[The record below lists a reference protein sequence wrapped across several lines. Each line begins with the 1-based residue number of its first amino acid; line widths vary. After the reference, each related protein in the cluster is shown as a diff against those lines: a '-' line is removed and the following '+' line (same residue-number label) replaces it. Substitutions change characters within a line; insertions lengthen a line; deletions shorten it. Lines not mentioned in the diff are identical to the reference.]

1 MNEILHLR
9 PRSPLTLWLAI
20 GFVSG
25 VSAVQ
30 QLSSLPGAWA
40 FALVILA
47 FGLLAYF
54 KLHVPALF
62 VFGIFWALAFAGI
75 RLGQNLPTTERQAA
89 IVEGVIHTIPQPV
102 DHGLR
107 FDFDIR
113 RTIEPAGLTLPS
125 HVRLSW
131 YNSRISVRA
140 GERWR
145 LRVKLKPPHGM
156 LNPGGFDYEQSLFAQ
171 GIRAVG
177 YVTDSPGNRR
187 LDAADNPY
195 SFRVWRQALYDRLSA
210 ALNGGPLAGIIKALI
225 MGADDEITPAQW
237 DVLRRTGTTHL
248 VAISGSHIGLVAG
261 FVFFVA
267 RRVWSGLGA
276 MRWSPPSIAA
286 ISAFTAALFY
296 SALADF
302 AIPTQRA
309 MIMIG
314 IVMGAV
320 IGQRHLNGFHVLAT
334 ALFAVV
340 LYDPLAVLSP
350 GFWLSFT
357 AVALIFF
364 AVSYRRGE
372 ISGWRAMMQVN
383 WTTSLGLAPL
393 LMLFFQQVSLISP
406 IANLFAV
413 PVIGLL
419 LIPVCLTG
427 ALLLPILPVA
437 GEGLLSFASRLLEWI
452 WPFLQRL
459 AELPVAQWT
468 HAEPPFW
475 TIPLASAG
483 FVLLLSPKGIPARW
497 LGLVLAVPAVTAQ
510 PDRPPPAGFRLTL
523 LDVGQ
528 GLGAVVETR
537 EHLMIFDTGARF
549 GSRFDIGSAVIE
561 PYLRHQGME
570 RIDALIVS
578 HGDNDHIGGA
588 RLLLERF
595 AVGRTYTSVPEKL
608 PEFSTE
614 TCKAEQSWEWDGVK
628 FEMLAPIEKS
638 EHENDNS
645 CVLKVSGSG
654 GSALLTGDIEKT
666 GERLLV
672 DHYGH
677 YLASDI
683 LVVPHH
689 GSNTS
694 SSHDFLAAVKPYYA
708 LIPAG
713 YLNRYGFPHRAV
725 LQRYR
730 DMNIPALNTAETG
743 ALTVFVDNLQDD
755 LKLESYRR
763 ENGRYWNAHPA
774 PMAEWANTENQGKI
788 SELKNLSFPQQR

>member
-1 MNEILHLR
+1 MNEILH
-9 PRSPLTLWLAI
+9 PQTRSPLVLPLTI
-20 GFVSG
+20 GFVGG

-30 QLSSLPGAWA
+30 QLPSLPGAWA
-40 FALVILA
+40 FVLLSSA
-47 FGLLAYF
+47 FGLAVYY
-54 KLHVPALF
+54 KLRFPAAF
-62 VFGIFWALAFAGI
+62 AFGILWALAFAGI
-75 RLGQNLPTTERQAA
+75 RLDQGLPTATERQTAV
-89 IVEGVIHTIPQPV
+89 VEGVVRTIPQPV
-102 DHGLR
+102 DHGFR
-107 FDFDIR
+107 FDFDIEQ
-113 RTIEPAGLTLPS
+113 TLQPDDLSLPS
-125 HVRLSW
+125 RVRLSW
-131 YNSRISVRA
+131 YDRGVSPKA
-140 GERWR
+140 GERWQ

-156 LNPGGFDYEQSLFAQ
+156 LNPGSLDYEQWLFAQ

-177 YVTDSPGNRR
+177 YVAKSPGNRR
-187 LDAADNPY
+187 LDAGDNRY
-195 SFRVWRQALYDRLSA
+195 SFEIWRQALYDRLSA
-210 ALNGGPLAGIIKALI
+210 TLNDEPAAGIIKALV
-225 MGADDEITPAQW
+225 MGVDDDITPIQW

-261 FVFFVA
+261 FVFFVI
-267 RRVWSGLGA
+267 RRMWSRLGI
-276 MRWSPPSIAA
+276 MRWSPPTVAA
-286 ISAFTAALFY
+286 VCAFAAALFY

-320 IGQRHLNGFHVLAT
+320 IGQRHLNSFHVLAT
-334 ALFAVV
+334 ALLAVV
-340 LYDPLAVLSP
+340 LYDPLTVLSA

-357 AVALIFF
+357 AVALILF

-372 ISGWRAMMQVN
+372 IGGWRAMMRVN
-383 WTTSLGLAPL
+383 WATSLGLAPL
-393 LMLFFQQVSLISP
+393 LLLFFQQVSIISP

-437 GEGLLSFASRLLEWI
+437 GEALLILASRLLEWT
-452 WPFLQRL
+452 WPFLQWI
-459 AELPVAQWT
+459 AEQPVAQWT
-468 HAEPPFW
+468 HAGPPFW
-475 TIPLASAG
+475 TIPLALSG

-510 PDRPPPAGFRLTL
+510 PDRPPQAGFLLTL

-528 GLGAVVETR
+528 GLGVAVETS

-561 PYLRHQGME
+561 PYLRHRGIE

-588 RLLLERF
+588 LSLLRRF

-608 PEFSTE
+608 SGFSTVA
-614 TCKAEQSWEWDGVK
+614 CKAEQSWEWDGVK

-638 EHENDNS
+638 ERENDNS
-645 CVLKVSGSG
+645 CVLKISGPG

-672 DHYGH
+672 DRYRHL
-677 YLASDI
+677 LASDI

-689 GSNTS
+689 GSKTS
-694 SSHDFLAAVKPYYA
+694 SSPAFLAAVKPRYA

-725 LQRYR
+725 LQRYG
-730 DMNIPALNTAETG
+730 DMNIPVLNTAETG
-743 ALTVFVDNLQDD
+743 ALTVLVGNRKDD

-774 PMAEWANTENQGKI
+774 ATAEWAETKNQVRR
-788 SELKNLSFPQQR
+788 SELEDLSFLQ